1 MLPLPS
7 VLLLSALVLA
17 APDSTSPFPL
27 LQPAELSAGTETAVT
42 RADSST
48 GAPARTVDYLW
59 VVRTALVRPEDVER
73 IVDRALEMGVRG
85 LLVQVVG
92 RGDAFY
98 RSDLLPSAEAL
109 AGARRVHPD
118 FDPLAA
124 LLVRAHASGLEVHAW
139 MNCLLVWSA
148 PGRPLDPKHV
158 LNAHP
163 EWEACLGDGRRL
175 SRVPPRER
183 RRLQLEGVYLS
194 AARPE
199 VRSWIAR
206 IAREIAQ
213 RYPVDGIQ
221 LDYIRQPGVPVGF
234 DPDTRARFALR
245 TGVDPGRLR
254 GLAAG
259 ERAPLDSAWASFQRE
274 QVTAVVREV
283 GDSLHALRPGIA
295 LSAAVIADTLAA
307 RTRNAQAWTEW
318 LRDGLLQRAFAMCY
332 GPVVQNVMDQL
343 VGFASSLGV
352 SGQIVPGIAVYNT
365 TPALAAA
372 KILGARAL
380 GFPLLALYSYDA
392 LEAQPGYW
400 PSLRDRVLSVGSFD
414 GRP

>member
-1 MLPLPS
+1 MLPFPS
-7 VLLLSALVLA
+7 VLLLSALALA
-17 APDSTSPFPL
+17 APDSTMPFMP
-27 LQPAELSAGTETAVT
+27 PATLPAKAETVAT
-42 RADSST
+42 HADSSA
-48 GAPARTVDYLW
+48 GVSPRTVDYLW

-98 RSDLLPSAEAL
+98 RSDILPPAEVLTGAL
-109 AGARRVHPD
+109 RAHPE

-124 LLVRAHASGLEVHAW
+124 LLARAHASGLEVHAW

-148 PGRPLDPKHV
+148 PGRPRDPRHV

-163 EWEACLGDGRRL
+163 EWEASLADGRRL
-175 SRVPPRER
+175 SRVPLAER
-183 RRLQLEGVYLS
+183 RRLKLEGIYLS

-199 VRSWIAR
+199 VRTWIAR
-206 IAREIAQ
+206 VATEIVR

-245 TGVDPGRLR
+245 TGVDPRRLR
-254 GLAAG
+254 DLPAG
-259 ERAPLDSAWASFQRE
+259 ERAPLDSAWASFQCE

-283 GDSLHALRPGIA
+283 GDSLRAIRPGIA

-318 LRDGLLQRAFAMCY
+318 LRDRLLQRAFAMCY
-332 GPVVQNVMDQL
+332 GPVVQNVLDQL
-343 VGFASSLGV
+343 VGFASTLGV
-352 SGQIVPGIAVYNT
+352 GGQVVPGIAVYNT

-372 KILGARAL
+372 KILGARTL

-400 PSLRDRVLSVGSFD
+400 PSLRDRVLSAGTPD